1 MPHYKLIY
9 FDARGRAEVTRQLF
23 LLAGQEFEDVRL
35 SQDEWLKQKN
45 EMPFGQLPVL
55 EVDGKQLAQSHAIAR
70 YVGQAVWFCRHAGK
84 TPFDEALVDSVADQ
98 YKDFDTATWPFFA
111 VLLGFEKGDLEG
123 QLNNTFN
130 PARDKLFTFLT
141 KFLQNS
147 GSGYLVGDSLTWAD
161 LLVAELDTYSAKIPA
176 LYEGFP
182 DVSAHFLN
190 SFFCKT
196 FLVLSIFYQNNCS
209 TFLLKTLYTLAQNLQ
224 T

>member
-1 MPHYKLIY
+1 MALSESCRRYHPSTMPHYKLIY

-35 SQDEWLKQKN
+35 SKSEWPQHKS

-70 YVGQAVWFCRHAGK
+70 YVARQFGHAGK
-84 TPFDEALVDSVADQ
+84 TPFDEALVDSIADQ
-98 YKDFDTATWPFFA
+98 YKDFDTEVWPFFA
-111 VLLGFEKGDLEG
+111 VLLGFEKGDLEV
-123 QLNNTFN
+123 QLEKTFA

-141 KFLQNS
+141 KFLERN

-161 LLVAELDTYSAKIPA
+161 LLLAELDTYSEKIPA

-182 DVSAHFLN
+182 EMRAHAGKVR
-190 SFFCKT
+190 SDP
-196 FLVLSIFYQNNCS
+196 I
-209 TFLLKTLYTLAQNLQ
+209 LKKWIECRPSSQF
-224 T
+224 